1 MVHVSY
7 LWASLVAQLIKTP
20 PQYIRQLFD
29 PWIGKI
35 PWRRQQAN
43 HSSILAWRIP
53 WTEES
58 GRLQSMES
66 PKSQK
71 WLSDFH
77 FLSHI
82 CTRLLEKPQLWLWC
96 LCFSIHC
103 LGLSQLFFQGARV
116 FLISY
121 MHIPCIRDYY
131 KRTVYYWYFTW
142 HWVWETRASYRN
154 TMNNLTCNQW
164 KLQNYSEQR
173 ETRREHLIF
182 TAHLGLCQSISQV
195 ISSNLTSR
203 ASCKAGTNPQGWW
216 TVLPCFTDE
225 DTGIQSNKLTCT
237 E

>member
-1 MVHVSY
+1 MDRRVWQATVHGVSKESEMTER
-7 LWASLVAQLIKTP
+7 LSLSFSHLYMTTGKT
-20 PQYIRQLFD
+20 IAL
-29 PWIGKI
+29 
-35 PWRRQQAN
+35 
-43 HSSILAWRIP
+43 LA
-53 WTEES
+53 
-58 GRLQSMES
+58 
-66 PKSQK
+66 K
-71 WLSDFH
+71 
-77 FLSHI
+77 
-82 CTRLLEKPQLWLWC
+82 WC